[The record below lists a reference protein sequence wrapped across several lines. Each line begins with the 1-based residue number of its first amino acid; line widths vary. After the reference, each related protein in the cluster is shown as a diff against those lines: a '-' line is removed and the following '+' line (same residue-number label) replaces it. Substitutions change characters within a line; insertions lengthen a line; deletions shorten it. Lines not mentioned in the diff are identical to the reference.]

1 MDLSWL
7 RAGSVRRGTR
17 GARWWGLLVMM
28 GFLTVVPIAAP
39 PPASAAACPGGALNI
54 VAHED
59 DDLIFL
65 NPDIANDIAAGRC
78 VRTVFITAGD
88 AGNPYPD
95 SIYRENAP
103 EAAYARMAGLPDNWT
118 QTSDDGVPGHN
129 VRTEVLVG
137 APQVS
142 VSYFRLPDGFP
153 SGQGSTAYS
162 GASLAKLWNG
172 SISSMRS
179 VDTADTYTRD
189 GLISALT
196 SMMTDLQPSTVRTQD
211 YVSPVTDA
219 DHSDHF
225 MVGAFTRAADLG
237 YTTAHTIMAYQGYPD
252 GNRPQ
257 NVFGSELTMKQAALQ
272 AASQYDPGASDPWV
286 QNLALRRYVLES
298 RAGGPGGTTNRPPVA
313 DAGVDRT
320 VTAGSTVQLT
330 GAASS
335 DPDGDALTY
344 AWTQTAGPAVTLSS
358 ATAVSPTFIAPA
370 AGTAVTFSLV
380 VRDALLSS
388 SPDVVTITVPATPPA
403 NRAPVA
409 DAGPDQNV
417 SAGATVQ
424 LTGAA
429 SSDPD
434 GDPLTYAWTQTS
446 GAAVTLSSTTVQ
458 RPTFTAGAAGSSV
471 TFSLVV
477 RDATLSSPADTVT
490 ISVPAAGSANVA
502 RTLGAIASAS
512 TENTADDQTAAKA
525 IDGSPLGYPVDYTR
539 EWVSVSQG
547 AGAWIQL
554 GWTNTVTLDHV
565 VLYDRPNL
573 GDQIMSG
580 TLTFSDGT
588 SLNLGALTNDGSAV
602 SVAFTPRTVTW
613 VRLTVGSVSAGT
625 GNVGLAEFE
634 AWGVP
639 ASGSP
644 TNRAPVADAGPDQ
657 SVVAGATV
665 QLTGAASS
673 DPDGNPLTYA
683 WTQTAGPAVT
693 LSSATAAQPTF
704 TAPAGGSSLTFSL
717 VVRDGA
723 LSSAAD
729 TVSVAVQAAGS
740 ANVARTRGA
749 IATASTQNTA
759 DGQTA
764 AKAIDGSPLG
774 FPADYSREWVT
785 VRQGTGAWIQLTW
798 TSAVTLDRVVLY
810 DRPNTSD
817 QVTGGTL
824 TFSNGTSVAVGALPN
839 NGSGLSIPFTAR
851 SVTWVRFTVTSVRNS
866 TSNVGLAEFE
876 AWGV

>member
-1 MDLSWL
+1 MDVSHS
-7 RAGSVRRGTR
+7 RAGSGLNRPRGVR
-17 GARWWGLLVMM
+17 WLGLALLT
-28 GFLTVVPIAAP
+28 GFLGAVPLAAP
-39 PPASAAACPGGALNI
+39 AAAAACAGSALNI

-95 SIYRENAP
+95 SIYRENGP
-103 EAAYARMAGLPDNWT
+103 EAAYARMAGVADSWHGT
-118 QTSDDGVPGHN
+118 TDDGVAGHN
-129 VRTEVLVG
+129 VRTLVLDG
-137 APQVS
+137 RPRVS
-142 VSYFRLPDGFP
+142 ISFLRLPDGFP
-153 SGQGSTAYS
+153 SGQGSTTYS
-162 GASLAKLWNG
+162 GQSLAKLWNG
-172 SISSMRS
+172 SIPSMRS
-179 VDTADTYTRD
+179 VDGIETYTRAD
-189 GLISALT
+189 LISSLT
-196 SMMTDLQPSTVRTQD
+196 AIMTDYQPTTVRTQD
-211 YVSPVTDA
+211 YVSPVSDA

-225 MVGAFTRAADLG
+225 AAAFFTRAADAG
-237 YTTAHTIMAYQGYPD
+237 YTSVAHTLMSYQGYPV

-257 NVFGSELTMKQAALQ
+257 NVFGSELTMKQSALQ

-298 RAGGPGGTTNRPPVA
+298 RTGGAGGTNRAPVA

-320 VTAGSTVQLT
+320 VSAGSVVQLT

-358 ATAVSPTFIAPA
+358 STAVSPTFTAPA
-370 AGTAVTFSLV
+370 AGNAVTFSLV
-380 VRDALLSS
+380 VRDATLSS
-388 SPDVVTITVPATPPA
+388 SPDLVTITVPAAPPA

-409 DAGPDQNV
+409 NAGPDQNV
-417 SAGATVQ
+417 SSGATVQ

-434 GDPLTYAWTQTS
+434 GDALTYTWTQTS
-446 GAAVTLSSTTVQ
+446 GPAVTLSSATAQ

-471 TFSLVV
+471 TLSLVV
-477 RDATLSSPADTVT
+477 RDGALNSPPDTVV
-490 ISVPAAGSANVA
+490 ISVPAAGTANVA
-502 RTLGAIASAS
+502 VTLAATATAS

-525 IDGSPLGYPVDYTR
+525 IDGSPLGYPADYSR
-539 EWVSVSQG
+539 EWVSVREG

-554 GWTNTVTLDHV
+554 GWTNAVTLDHV
-565 VLYDRPNL
+565 VLYDRPNT
-573 GDQIMSG
+573 GDQVTSG

-588 SLNLGALTNDGSAV
+588 SVPVGALNNDGSGVAV
-602 SVAFTPRTVTW
+602 SFSPRTVTW
-613 VRLTVGSVSAGT
+613 VRLTVGSVAAGT
-625 GNVGLAEFE
+625 ASVGLAEFE

-639 ASGSP
+639 ASGAP

-657 SVVAGATV
+657 AVTAGTTV
-665 QLTGAASS
+665 TLTGAASS
-673 DPDGNPLTYA
+673 DPDGDPLTYA
-683 WTQTAGPAVT
+683 WTQTGGPAVT
-693 LSSATAAQPTF
+693 LSSTTAQRPTF
-704 TAPAGGSSLTFSL
+704 TAPAGGSSLSFSL
-717 VVRDGA
+717 VVRDGS

-729 TVSVAVQAAGS
+729 TVAVAVTAAGS
-740 ANVARTRGA
+740 ANVARTRTA
-749 IATASTQNTA
+749 TATASTQNTA

-764 AKAIDGSPLG
+764 DKAIDGSPLG

-798 TSAVTLDRVVLY
+798 ATAVTLDRVVLY
-810 DRPNTSD
+810 DRPNNSD
-817 QVTGGTL
+817 QVNGGTL
-824 TFSNGTSVAVGALPN
+824 TFSNGTSVAVGALTN
-839 NGSGLSIPFTAR
+839 SGAAVSIPFAPR